1 MSELKE
7 FFSSKPKQIAK
18 AIVKISHQ
26 IFGKI
31 SNVEVAII
39 GDEEMVEDISENLKK
54 FSFKNFNYLNKPIHD
69 FFDEELKKIINEVK
83 FLNDYKK
90 SDIFLIGFRK
100 GKKVFSK
107 EIIKKLLTMR
117 RQKPIF
123 FIEGAIPG
131 NIDQSVS
138 KLSNLFLFD
147 LNDLEQF
154 FSFFNQNKI
163 SEKQNILLDEIEKNE
178 NLNSFFKKLNFNLS
192 QKQIFFDNL
201 NAFLLREGDI
211 NFKKK
216 IYNFFESFRE

>member
-1 MSELKE
+1 MSQPKD

-31 SNVEVAII
+31 DNVEVAII
-39 GDEEMVEDISENLKK
+39 GDEDMVEDISENLKK
-54 FSFKNFNYLNKPIHD
+54 FSFKNFRFFNEPID
-69 FFDEELKKIINEVK
+69 VFFNAKVKKIIDETK
-83 FLNDYKK
+83 FLGDYKK
-90 SDIFLIGFRK
+90 SDIFLIGFKK
-100 GKKVFSK
+100 GEKVFYK
-107 EIIKKLLTMR
+107 DLIRKLLTIR

-123 FIEGAIPG
+123 LIEGALPG
-131 NIDQSVS
+131 NIDPSVS

-154 FSFFNQNKI
+154 FSFFNQDKTI
-163 SEKQNILLDEIEKNE
+163 EKQSILLEEIEKNE
-178 NLNSFFKKLNFNLS
+178 NLNSFFKKLNLNLS

-201 NAFLLREGDI
+201 NTFLLKEGDI

-216 IYNFFESFRE
+216 IYNFFESFKE

>member
-1 MSELKE
+1 MSQPKD

-31 SNVEVAII
+31 DNVEVAII
-39 GDEEMVEDISENLKK
+39 GDEDMVEDISENLKK
-54 FSFKNFNYLNKPIHD
+54 FSFKNFRFFNEPID
-69 FFDEELKKIINEVK
+69 VFFNAKGKKIIDETK
-83 FLNDYKK
+83 FLGDYKK
-90 SDIFLIGFRK
+90 SDIFLIGFKK
-100 GKKVFSK
+100 GEKVFSK
-107 EIIKKLLTMR
+107 DLIRKLLTIR

-123 FIEGAIPG
+123 LIEGGLPG
-131 NIDQSVS
+131 NIDPSVS

-154 FSFFNQNKI
+154 FSFFNQEKI
-163 SEKQNILLDEIEKNE
+163 IEKQSILLEEIEKNE
-178 NLNSFFKKLNFNLS
+178 NLNSFFKKLNLNFS

-201 NAFLLREGDI
+201 NTFLLKEGDI

-216 IYNFFESFRE
+216 IYNFFESFKE